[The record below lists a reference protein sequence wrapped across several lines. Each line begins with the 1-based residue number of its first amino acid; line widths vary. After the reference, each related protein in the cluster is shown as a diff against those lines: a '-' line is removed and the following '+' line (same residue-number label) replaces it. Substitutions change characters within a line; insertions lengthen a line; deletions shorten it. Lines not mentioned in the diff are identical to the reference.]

1 MSIDSQASEFTP
13 RQNAVLAEALRLLVE
28 GGDKAVTTA
37 GLARAANCSK
47 ESLYKWFGD
56 RDGLLTATV
65 QWQAAKVAAGY
76 ATLGDVPAQEVD
88 GTSRLVQL
96 YLRAVYCATA
106 VELHE
111 RYRSYDATGQG
122 NQRADDLAPTIDE
135 IRRDLRNAISDLLGT
150 RRVTVELI

>member
-1 MSIDSQASEFTP
+1 MSSFTANTSPVVKQQPVTTGTFWPQIDVSVLRESVRIAGDVAAP
-13 RQNAVLAEALRLLVE
+13 RMRATVVMAVLS
-28 GGDKAVTTA
+28 VTRE
-37 GLARAANCSK
+37 L
-47 ESLYKWFGD
+47 E
-56 RDGLLTATV
+56 
-65 QWQAAKVAAGY
+65 QWQADKVAAGY

-111 RYRSYDATGQG
+111 RYRSYDATAQG

>member
-1 MSIDSQASEFTP
+1 MSSFTANTSPVVKQQPVTAGPFWPEIDIGVLRESVRVAGDVAAP
-13 RQNAVLAEALRLLVE
+13 RMRATVVMAVLS
-28 GGDKAVTTA
+28 VTRELEQWRA
-37 GLARAANCSK
+37 GK
-47 ESLYKWFGD
+47 E
-56 RDGLLTATV
+56 
-65 QWQAAKVAAGY
+65 AAGF

-111 RYRSYDATGQG
+111 RYRSYDATAQG